1 MGLELRRENTQNGTA
16 MRMEL
21 VRCGFGASEMVRIGE
36 FLVLGRRIGTDKRP
50 CGYLE
55 DWPLGFWVNEPTP
68 AVALVLRPMRRNGSV
83 RCGMGAQVCV
93 FDTYRGPRFERTTT
107 LEERRAQRTICRP
120 SLATVNLG

>member
-1 MGLELRRENTQNGTA
+1 

-93 FDTYRGPRFERTTT
+93 FDTYRALDLNARQLSRRGAPREPFVD
-107 LEERRAQRTICRP
+107 LLLRR
-120 SLATVNLG
+120 